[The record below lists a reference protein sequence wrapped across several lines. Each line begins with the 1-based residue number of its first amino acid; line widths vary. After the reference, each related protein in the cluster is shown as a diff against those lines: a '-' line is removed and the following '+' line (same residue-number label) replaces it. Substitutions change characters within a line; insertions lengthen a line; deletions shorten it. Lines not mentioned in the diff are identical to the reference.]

1 MPKLI
6 IYGNTGSRTARV
18 LWLAEELGLDYR
30 QVDVRWFK
38 EAKSA
43 EHRAR
48 NPMAAVPVIDDDGFV
63 LWESMAINL
72 YLIRKHGGPLAPAD
86 PQAEARATQWSFWVV
101 SECEP
106 WMLSLF
112 GLAEADPADTAKA
125 DARERAIKR
134 LDRPLAALET
144 SLEGRDYLLGDHFT
158 VADLNVASVFAW
170 GKQGGLDF
178 STWPQVEAWLGR
190 CFARPRMVVDAD
202 PENW

>member
-1 MPKLI
+1 MPTLT

-30 QVDVRWFK
+30 QVDVRWFE

-72 YLIRKHGGPLAPAD
+72 YLIRKHGGPLAPVGPEAD
-86 PQAEARATQWSFWVV
+86 AKATQWSFWVV

-106 WMLSLF
+106 WMLRLF
-112 GLAEADPADTAKA
+112 GLADAEPVDTA
-125 DARERAIKR
+125 ARNRAIER
-134 LDRPLAALET
+134 
-144 SLEGRDYLLGDHFT
+144 
-158 VADLNVASVFAW
+158 
-170 GKQGGLDF
+170 
-178 STWPQVEAWLGR
+178 LGR
-190 CFARPRMVVDAD
+190 
-202 PENW
+202 